1 MNIDRSRRSALLALL
16 AAGTGLSGALRTALA
31 RADVEQGMRR
41 VEGDVRINGRPA
53 TPGTPVRAGD
63 VVTTGKVAL
72 AVFVIGQDAFLMRQR
87 SRAQFAGRDL
97 VLSLLRLT
105 TGRLLSVFGHG
116 EERRLITPT
125 ATIGIRGTG
134 GYLEAQRRRTYFCL
148 CYGTAEVAPSG
159 SAMRETYS
167 TTHHESPK
175 YIYGDGRKTAM
186 APAAVVNHTDD
197 ELIMLEALVG
207 RTPPQ
212 SFMESPFR
220 Y

>member
-1 MNIDRSRRSALLALL
+1 MSVDRSRRNALLALL
-16 AAGTGLSGALRTALA
+16 AAGTGMSAALRTALA
-31 RADVEQGMRR
+31 RADVEQGLRR
-41 VEGDVRINGRPA
+41 LEGDVRINGRPA
-53 TPGTPVRAGD
+53 SAGAAVRAGD
-63 VVTTGKVAL
+63 AVTTGKGAL
-72 AVFVIGQDAFLMRQR
+72 AVFVIGQDAFLVHERTR
-87 SRAQFAGRDL
+87 VQFAGRDL

-105 TGRLLSVFGHG
+105 TGKLLSVFGHG
-116 EERRLITPT
+116 EERRLVTPT

-134 GYLEAQRRRTYFCL
+134 GYLEAQRHRTYFCL

-186 APAAVVNHTDD
+186 APAKVINHTDD

-207 RTPPQ
+207 RTPPE
-212 SFMESPFR
+212 SFMQSAFR